1 MFVEFFFVLFFFLTE
16 KLEATVSVDKKLHI
30 AYRLVELDFFLYI
43 LINCELEP
51 WSSKTLVQNS

>member
-30 AYRLVELDFFLYI
+30 AYRLVELDFFCTFCLTVNWNPDH
-43 LINCELEP
+43 LKP
-51 WSSKTLVQNS
+51 